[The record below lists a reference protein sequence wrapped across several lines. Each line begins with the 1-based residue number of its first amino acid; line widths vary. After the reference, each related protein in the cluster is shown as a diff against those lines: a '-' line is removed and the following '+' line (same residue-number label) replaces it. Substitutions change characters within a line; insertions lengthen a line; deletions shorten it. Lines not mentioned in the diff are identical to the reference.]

1 MSAAVF
7 AQPSPSD
14 FAADPGLLAHLRAR
28 VQSLENPG
36 EWAHAA
42 SARAAKTVSVGAA
55 AIDAALPWNGLAA
68 QGLHE
73 IFGDAAVFG
82 FCASLLVRLL
92 VHTDAPILWCRRA
105 RDPYGE
111 LYGQGLAA
119 SGLDPERLILVQ
131 GRDDTEILWAMEEG
145 LRSAAL
151 AAVVGMPRKIPPIAG
166 RRLQLAAETSGTAG
180 FLLRPEDDRSARRQT
195 ATSAAL
201 SRWRVLSAP
210 SQPRRANAGR
220 MIAMGLPQWRL
231 ELQRCRFSMASGQS
245 LREAGKPR
253 AWLVEWCNETGN
265 FPLVAEL
272 RDGSVATP
280 AGAEANGPANDP
292 AADAA

>member
-7 AQPSPSD
+7 AQPSPLD

-92 VHTDAPILWCRRA
+92 VHTDAPFSGAGGRGIRTVSFMA
-105 RDPYGE
+105 RGWPP
-111 LYGQGLAA
+111 AA
-119 SGLDPERLILVQ
+119 SIR
-131 GRDDTEILWAMEEG
+131 
-145 LRSAAL
+145 
-151 AAVVGMPRKIPPIAG
+151 
-166 RRLQLAAETSGTAG
+166 
-180 FLLRPEDDRSARRQT
+180 
-195 ATSAAL
+195 
-201 SRWRVLSAP
+201 
-210 SQPRRANAGR
+210 
-220 MIAMGLPQWRL
+220 
-231 ELQRCRFSMASGQS
+231 
-245 LREAGKPR
+245 
-253 AWLVEWCNETGN
+253 
-265 FPLVAEL
+265 
-272 RDGSVATP
+272 
-280 AGAEANGPANDP
+280 NG
-292 AADAA
+292 